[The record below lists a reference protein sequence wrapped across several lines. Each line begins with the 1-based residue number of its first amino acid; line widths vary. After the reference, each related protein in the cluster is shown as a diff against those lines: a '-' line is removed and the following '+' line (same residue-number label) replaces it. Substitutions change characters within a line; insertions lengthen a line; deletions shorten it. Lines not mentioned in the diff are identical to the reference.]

1 MAAVEHVRLAQSLH
15 PRLLSFFNRFPPPQL
30 MPSAQPTAEVATVS
44 NTSPSDPNAYIT
56 TTASATPTGLLQL
69 SWPDNSKQKSNPFL
83 PFKNPRTGNWH
94 GPHYSLRRQSE
105 LYRLAQ
111 THNVLSLMPPSP
123 KHPQIKDER
132 KIERALIINARMR
145 EGLLPVSGKKAKGK
159 VWERSLRGRLEE
171 RRKAME
177 GMPEMIRDWKQKGH
191 GRGWRKWPK

>member
-1 MAAVEHVRLAQSLH
+1 
-15 PRLLSFFNRFPPPQL
+15 
-30 MPSAQPTAEVATVS
+30 
-44 NTSPSDPNAYIT
+44 
-56 TTASATPTGLLQL
+56 
-69 SWPDNSKQKSNPFL
+69 
-83 PFKNPRTGNWH
+83 
-94 GPHYSLRRQSE
+94 
-105 LYRLAQ
+105 
-111 THNVLSLMPPSP
+111 MPPSP

-132 KIERALIINARMR
+132 KIERALMINARMR